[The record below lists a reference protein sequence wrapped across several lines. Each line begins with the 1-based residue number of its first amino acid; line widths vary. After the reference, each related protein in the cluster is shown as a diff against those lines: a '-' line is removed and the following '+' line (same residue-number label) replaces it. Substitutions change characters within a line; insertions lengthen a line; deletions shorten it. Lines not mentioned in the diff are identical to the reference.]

1 LGEFLSKKKS
11 WLKIIFIILLLL
23 LTLPTTIGDLKN
35 YLGSQAPA
43 KIGFQELDA
52 LAFLRKQPQGVVLT
66 YPHNYRAREKTKE
79 VPKPLYIYETTA
91 YVSAFA
97 NQQTF
102 LEDEMTLEIMQ
113 FDWETRRKEVE
124 KFFKT
129 TELLW
134 AKDFLNENQIRY
146 LYLVDNQSFF
156 INPDGL
162 ELEEIFANDFV
173 KIYEFRDKI

>member
-1 LGEFLSKKKS
+1 MVL
-11 WLKIIFIILLLL
+11 I
-23 LTLPTTIGDLKN
+23 TLPTTLGALKH
-35 YLGSQAPA
+35 YLSEAPA
-43 KIGFQELDA
+43 KISFDELEG
-52 LAFLRKQPQGVVLT
+52 LAFLKNQPLGTVLT
-66 YPHNYRAREKTKE
+66 YPHNYQMRQIVKT
-79 VPKPLYIYETTA
+79 PQPLYVYETTA

-156 INPDGL
+156 
-162 ELEEIFANDFV
+162 
-173 KIYEFRDKI
+173 Y